1 MVQRI
6 FGFHKLRSKTRTS
19 EKNANVVVLSTLGKQ
34 VLCKSDLTRGLR
46 LKVQAEGELITSGIV
61 DALEEVDVSPALVV
75 NGSAG
80 DSVDVL
86 LNQLED
92 GL

>member
-19 EKNANVVVLSTLGKQ
+19 EKNVNVVVLSTLGKQ
-34 VLCKSDLTRGLR
+34 VLCKSDFTRGLR
-46 LKVQAEGELITSGIV
+46 LKVQELITSGIV
-61 DALEEVDVSPALVV
+61 DALEEVDVFSALVV